1 MHRVVQDQ
9 IERMIAQKGHA
20 SDHSAA
26 AHLAGCSECRLE
38 LEAMHKQAGMLRQ
51 LRPPKDF
58 EAEPRAGFYAR
69 VMERIEAE
77 GPVSIWN
84 LFMESPFGR
93 RIAVASLA
101 LAVVLGVYLVS
112 SEKAADDP
120 IIAQS
125 TLSPTAVDLQEQAG
139 ITHGQLA
146 LQMDLGQSGGQ
157 AVLVDPFAPG
167 YDADLVSGRLPIQGA
182 SLEQGDDGV
191 LSNLMTYRE
200 Q

>member
-1 MHRVVQDQ
+1 MHRVVQDR
-9 IERMIAQKGHA
+9 IERMVAHRDTPAGETV
-20 SDHSAA
+20 A
-26 AHLAGCSECRLE
+26 AHLAECSECSQE
-38 LEAMHKQAGMLRQ
+38 LAGMREHAVLLRQ
-51 LRPPKDF
+51 LRPPQTF

-112 SEKAADDP
+112 SEHTAEDP
-120 IIAQS
+120 IIAQI
-125 TLSPTAVDLQEQAG
+125 PAADFREQVQGAQGDLTVQVNMGPGGVQLEQ
-139 ITHGQLA
+139 
-146 LQMDLGQSGGQ
+146 S
-157 AVLVDPFAPG
+157 DPWAPG
-167 YDADLVSGRLPIQGA
+167 AEADLVSGQLPIVGA
-182 SLEQGDDGV
+182 SLQQGDDAV
-191 LSNLMTYRE
+191 LSNLMSYRE

>member
-9 IERMIAQKGHA
+9 IERMIAQKQGDPHA
-20 SDHSAA
+20 SAA
-26 AHLAGCSECRLE
+26 ASAHLADCAECRE
-38 LEAMHKQAGMLRQ
+38 EMQTMEAHARLLRQ
-51 LRPPKDF
+51 LRPPQGFDG
-58 EAEPRAGFYAR
+58 EPRAGFYAR

-101 LAVVLGVYLVS
+101 FAVVLGVYLVS
-112 SEKAADDP
+112 SEHQADDP
-120 IIAQS
+120 IVAQS
-125 TLSPTAVDLQEQAG
+125 SIDRDAISQGTMAIQVELSQPQGVMDFSTIDPGQQS
-139 ITHGQLA
+139 QLA
-146 LQMDLGQSGGQ
+146 
-157 AVLVDPFAPG
+157 
-167 YDADLVSGRLPIQGA
+167 ITGA
-182 SLEQGDDGV
+182 SFAAPADDAV